1 MSSSSGDDWGFAIIG
16 RQNVLRQFFDDSVG
30 EEERTEEV
38 AADNCPI
45 YFTDTKGHL
54 QRTVLLIDT

>member
-1 MSSSSGDDWGFAIIG
+1 MTEALPLLGGKMFCAS
-16 RQNVLRQFFDDSVG
+16 FFDDG
-30 EEERTEEV
+30 ADEEERTEEV